1 MKREALLHELRERT
15 PKSGAYWEKAEGLVP
30 GGLMSGARKME
41 PYPVYI
47 DRAKGAYLWDIDG
60 NRYIDCVCSFSIH
73 LLGHGP
79 EPILEA
85 LHKQMDLGMVLG
97 IPNTIELEFTERFI
111 DCVPCA
117 EMAMVCNTGTEAT
130 MLAFRLM
137 RAATGKTKI
146 AKFEGGY
153 HGWHDY
159 GQLSVWPN
167 PHKWGPIERPNK
179 IPETSGIPKAV
190 QETMVILPFDEAAFD
205 IIEENASELAGVAIE
220 VITGGQNLRV
230 STEFLEKLRDVCRR
244 NGVLLMFDEVIT
256 GFRVALGGAQE
267 LTGVLP
273 DVATYGKIIGGG
285 TPVGAV
291 ACSKALVEA
300 AQKSDDGLSL
310 AGTFSGNPLTLA
322 GGAATLKY
330 LQKNRHIYDDLSAKG
345 EFLRSEFNQWTEA
358 EGIPFRMNNNGS
370 MFQIYNLE
378 TIPRVPRDLGP
389 QNMDMLTDLQLH
401 MRLNGLLHPWLHL
414 AFFGTAHTQDDIEE
428 MLRIYKASAVGVMEM
443 ESDVIEAAGVG

>member
-1 MKREALLHELRERT
+1 MKREALLQELRERT
-15 PKSGAYWEKAEGLVP
+15 PNSGAYWEKAKNMVP

-47 DRAKGAYLWDIDG
+47 DRVKGAYAWDIDG
-60 NRYIDCVCSFSIH
+60 NRYIDCVCSFGIH

-79 EPILEA
+79 EPVLEA
-85 LHKQMDLGMVLG
+85 IRKQIEIGMVLG
-97 IPNTIELEFTERFI
+97 IPHPHELEFTERFI

-117 EMAMVCNTGTEAT
+117 EMGMVCNTGTEST

-137 RAATGKTKI
+137 RAATGKPRI
-146 AKFEGGY
+146 AKFEGGF

-159 GQLSVWPN
+159 GQLSVLPN
-167 PHKWGPIERPNK
+167 PQKWGPVERPNM
-179 IPETSGIPKAV
+179 IAQTAGIPDAV
-190 QETMVILPFDEAAFD
+190 KGTMLILPFHEAAFGL
-205 IIEENASELAGVAIE
+205 IEEHADELAGVAIE
-220 VITGGQNLRV
+220 PITGGQNLRV
-230 STEFLEKLRDVCRR
+230 PTEFLEKLRDVCHR

-256 GFRVALGGAQE
+256 GFRVALGGCQE

-285 TPVGAV
+285 IPIGAV
-291 ACSKALVEA
+291 ACSKSIVEA

-322 GGAATLKY
+322 AGVATLKY
-330 LQKNRHIYDDLSAKG
+330 LQENRHLYDDLEAKG
-345 EFLRSEFNQWTEA
+345 NFLRSGFNEWTEA
-358 EGIPFRMNNNGS
+358 EGHPFRMTNNGS
-370 MFQIYNLE
+370 MFQIYNLD

-389 QNMDMLTDLQLH
+389 QNLEMLTDLQLH

-414 AFFGTAHTQDDIEE
+414 AFFGTAHTQQDIEE
-428 MLRIYKASAVGVMEM
+428 MLRIYKASVTSVMGMESGSYEAVGV
-443 ESDVIEAAGVG
+443 A